1 MPKPM
6 TPAEALH
13 RAAALCSTAEH
24 CTADIREKLTRW
36 GISANDTHTIIERL
50 VSERFIDESR
60 YATAFAK
67 DKFRFAG
74 WGRIKIRYALQQK
87 HIAGDE
93 IDQALTVIDEEQ
105 YLNRLATLLQDK
117 NRNIHD
123 DNPESRKAKLCRFAA
138 SRGFETNLIF
148 RQLKNLDL

>member
-1 MPKPM
+1 MSKPM

-24 CTADIREKLTRW
+24 CTFDITEKLTRW
-36 GISANDTHTIIERL
+36 GISANDTRSIINRL
-50 VSERFIDESR
+50 LSERFIDENR
-60 YATAFAK
+60 YAVAFAK

-87 HIAGDE
+87 HIANSDITE
-93 IDQALTVIDEEQ
+93 AFSVIDEEQ
-105 YLNRLATLLQDK
+105 YLDQLASLLQEK
-117 NRNIHD
+117 NRTIRD

-138 SRGFETNLIF
+138 SRGFETELIF
-148 RQLKNLDL
+148 RQLKTLDL